1 MVLRGHD
8 SSVSAVAPAL
18 LAATGSPTTINA
30 ALARVIATL
39 NRLSVFLG
47 KLTAPSVMPSE
58 ALARKSSRLALALE
72 LVDGVYQTFQP
83 VQQEVGIGMRV
94 DHVSP
99 RSLLLEQPGPQTSFS
114 ILGPLARKNDALVT
128 SILTPRAFS

>member
-1 MVLRGHD
+1 MT
-8 SSVSAVAPAL
+8 PAL
-18 LAATGSPTTINA
+18 FAAAGSPTTINA

-39 NRLSVFLG
+39 NRLSVFLR

-58 ALARKSSRLALALE
+58 TTGEKIITSAGSLE
-72 LVDGVYQTFQP
+72 LVNGIITFQP
-83 VQQEVGIGMRV
+83 VQQEVGMGMRV

-114 ILGPLARKNDALVT
+114 ILGPLDRKNDALVT
-128 SILTPRAFS
+128 SILTPRAFF